1 MRKAKKNPRIILGF
15 YETPKDT
22 DREAKLFKLPLF
34 LTIWNP
40 AAAGGGLF

>member
-1 MRKAKKNPRIILGF
+1 MLKAKKKEPAKILGF

-34 LTIWNP
+34 LTIWKP
-40 AAAGGGLF
+40 AEAG